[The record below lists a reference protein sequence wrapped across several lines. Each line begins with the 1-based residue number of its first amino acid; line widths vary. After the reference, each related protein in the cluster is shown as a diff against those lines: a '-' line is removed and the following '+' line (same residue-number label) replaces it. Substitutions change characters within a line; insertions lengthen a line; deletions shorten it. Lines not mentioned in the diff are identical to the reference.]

1 MGHIIKLILR
11 IVMVRARNS
20 IKPEVGRA
28 QCEFVKNT
36 GTRNAIS
43 MARMSERV
51 IEMQKD
57 M

>member
-1 MGHIIKLILR
+1 MGHIIKLKLR

-43 MARMSERV
+43 MARMFERV